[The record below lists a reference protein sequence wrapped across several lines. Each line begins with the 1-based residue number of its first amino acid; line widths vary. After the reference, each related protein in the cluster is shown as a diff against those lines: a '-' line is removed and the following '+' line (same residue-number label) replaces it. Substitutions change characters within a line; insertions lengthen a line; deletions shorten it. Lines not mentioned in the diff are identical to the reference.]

1 MSFFKNL
8 ISSIKERS
16 LLKSSYF
23 RSKNFG
29 ILHEDIY
36 KALESVMSKSGEI
49 SSLVFAE
56 HLSNL
61 IEGLN
66 DKEFVEFF
74 ENLQAKYDIDAEV
87 LSQASN
93 IYSKYKT
100 QKNLELI
107 SQASEPQWVELFKRL
122 NTISEGTLRLVRLR
136 ERIKS
141 LKQESPSLE
150 FFDSSLLKL
159 FKHWFNPSFLMLE
172 SIDWSTPANIL
183 EKIIAYEAVHEINSW
198 DDLRAR
204 LAPDDRRCFAFFH
217 PLMPKEPLI
226 FVEVALSNKIPNTI
240 NEIIALDRSVTLNK
254 DINTATFYSIS
265 NCQDGLSGISFGN
278 FLIKQV
284 AHKLK
289 QENDGLDKFVT
300 LSPAPGFVQWLKEK
314 SIYEDSDEDT
324 LLKQALIYLT
334 TSDRE
339 DGSPNDPVARFHL
352 GNGAILERINLNADL
367 SSKGLIQSKGV
378 MVNYLYKL
386 DRLEENHELFF
397 KTKEVKES
405 DAINNLR
412 KKLQIKSA
420 DSLLSLYFLCAIFQA
435 LEIPHS
441 TFQP

>member
-8 ISSIKERS
+8 ISSINERS

-23 RSKNFG
+23 RSKDFG

-36 KALESVMSKSGEI
+36 KALDSVMSKSGEI

-56 HLSNL
+56 HLSTL
-61 IEGLN
+61 IENLN
-66 DKEFVEFF
+66 DNEFIEFF
-74 ENLQAKYDIDAEV
+74 ENLHTKYDIDPEN
-87 LSQASN
+87 LLQASN
-93 IYSKYKT
+93 IYSKNKT

-122 NTISEGTLRLVRLR
+122 NTVSEGTLRLVRLR
-136 ERIKS
+136 ERLIT
-141 LKQESPSLE
+141 LKKESPSLE
-150 FFDSSLLKL
+150 FFDRSLLKL
-159 FKHWFNPSFLMLE
+159 FKHWFNPSFLVLE

-217 PLMPKEPLI
+217 PLMPDEPLI
-226 FVEVALSNKIPNTI
+226 FVEVALCNKIPSTI
-240 NEIIALDRSVTLNK
+240 NEIIALDRIVTFNQ
-254 DINTATFYSIS
+254 DINTAVFYSIS

-314 SIYEDSDEDT
+314 SINEDADEDM

-334 TSDRE
+334 VSDRE
-339 DGSPNDPVARFHL
+339 DGSPNDPVAKFHL

-378 MVNYLYKL
+378 MVNYLYNL
-386 DRLEENHELFF
+386 DTLEENHELFF
-397 KTKEVKES
+397 KTKEVKQS
-405 DAINNLR
+405 DAINSWR
-412 KKLQIKSA
+412 KKLKI
-420 DSLLSLYFLCAIFQA
+420 
-435 LEIPHS
+435 
-441 TFQP
+441 